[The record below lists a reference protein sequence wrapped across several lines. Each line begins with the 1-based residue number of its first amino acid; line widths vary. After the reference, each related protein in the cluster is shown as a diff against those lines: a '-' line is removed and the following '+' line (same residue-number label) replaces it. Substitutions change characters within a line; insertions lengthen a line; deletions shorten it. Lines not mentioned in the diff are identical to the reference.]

1 MALIEL
7 TKSHYGSLSQS
18 IPEVKLHNMYVS
30 ENPLSPTGY
39 SYITRPVVAD
49 FLDFGSATIRG
60 IFYQQGFANDLL
72 MVVAGGILY
81 SVTATGIRS
90 VIGNINGTDICQF
103 ASTIYGIGIV
113 SDGFLSIY
121 DGTSIID
128 VAIPDNMTPATIT
141 SLNNYFIIAMKDSNK
156 FFWIEPGDTTID
168 DLAFASAES
177 NPDYIVAIQAIS
189 DELWIIGR
197 ESTEVWAVSA
207 DPDAPFNRIAGRVF
221 NKGCIS
227 EHSVAAGV
235 YNSLPCLIW
244 VSDKKEVL
252 LSQGSPNKISNDFV
266 EEMLR
271 RSTYYRGWFF
281 QRQRNDFYVLSTDVI
296 TLVYDVGNN
305 VWYKWSTDQQT
316 TWKISAGAQQ
326 GTTLFGVNLLKSP
339 MLYRLSEGYVDGD
352 KEWLVCEVTGFVPYN
367 KRDALP
373 CISVELLPNTGLSS
387 SYLTEPI
394 VEMRWSDDQGANWS
408 SYMQASLGVR
418 GNTNNRVEFR
428 SIGLIKT
435 PGRRFEFRFSLAEQF
450 RLDYAIINK
459 EA

>member
-49 FLDFGSATIRG
+49 FLDFGTDTIRG

-72 MVVAGGILY
+72 MVVAGNTLY
-81 SVTATGIRS
+81 SVTDTGTRTA
-90 VIGNINGTDICQF
+90 IGHINGTGICQF

-113 SDGFLSIY
+113 ANGFLSLY
-121 DGTSIID
+121 NGTNVID
-128 VAIPDNMTPATIT
+128 VAIPDALIPATIT
-141 SLNNYFIIAMKDSNK
+141 SLNNYFIIAMQDSNK
-156 FFWIEPGDTTID
+156 FYWINPGDTTINA
-168 DLAFASAES
+168 LSFASAEA
-177 NPDYIVAIQAIS
+177 NPDYIVGIKAIS
-189 DELWIIGR
+189 DELWIIGK
-197 ESTEVWAVSA
+197 ESTEVWDISGNA
-207 DPDAPFNRIAGRVF
+207 DAPFTRIAGRVF

-227 EHSVAAGV
+227 EHSISSGV

-244 VSDKKEVL
+244 VSGNKEVL

-296 TLVYDVGNN
+296 TLVYDIGNQS
-305 VWYKWSTDQQT
+305 WYKWSTFNQA
-316 TWKISAGAQQ
+316 TWKVSSGAQKNSA
-326 GTTLFGVNLLKSP
+326 LYGVDFLESAK
-339 MLYRLSEGYVDGD
+339 LYRLSEGYVDGD
-352 KEWLVCEVTGFVPYN
+352 QEWLICEVTGFVPHN
-367 KRDALP
+367 KREAMSCATVD
-373 CISVELLPNTGLSS
+373 LLPNTGLSS

-394 VEMRWSDDQGANWS
+394 VELRWSDDQGANWS
-408 SYMQASLGVR
+408 SYVQASLGAR
-418 GNTNNRVEFR
+418 GNTDNRTQFR
-428 SIGLIKT
+428 SLGLIKT

-450 RLDYAIINK
+450 RLDYAIMNN
-459 EA
+459 EG